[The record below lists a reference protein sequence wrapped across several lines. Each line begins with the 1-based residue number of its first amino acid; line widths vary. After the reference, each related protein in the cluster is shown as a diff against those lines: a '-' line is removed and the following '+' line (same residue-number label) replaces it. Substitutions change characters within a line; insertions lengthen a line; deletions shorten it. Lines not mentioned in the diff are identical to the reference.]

1 MHLIHQNIFEFDC
14 TSKERGKEVQE
25 NLSSIL
31 EKEFY
36 PKLEILLD
44 EYEIEN
50 HLWQIENLTLELP
63 KIKAK
68 NWQQELCKS
77 ALEQV

>member
-1 MHLIHQNIFEFDC
+1 MHLVHQNIFEFDC
-14 TSKERGKEVQE
+14 ASKETGKEVQK

-44 EYEIEN
+44 QYEVEN
-50 HLWQIENLTLELP
+50 HFWKIENLTLELP
-63 KIKAK
+63 KIKGK
-68 NWQQELCKS
+68 IFDRRKKEF
-77 ALEQV
+77 